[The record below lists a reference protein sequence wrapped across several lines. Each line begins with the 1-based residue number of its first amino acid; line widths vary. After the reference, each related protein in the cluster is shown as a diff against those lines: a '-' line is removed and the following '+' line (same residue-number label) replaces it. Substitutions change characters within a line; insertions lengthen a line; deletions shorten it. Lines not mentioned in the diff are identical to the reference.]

1 MNPLFVGIDVSSR
14 SNVAYLMKP
23 DGSKHSSFSVQNNLG
38 GAKILSEKIVSAL
51 SSMHLSDVVIGLE
64 ATSIYGDSLVYALR
78 EDGSLG
84 RFQRKIHVL
93 NPKQVRKFKEAY
105 SDLPKNDFVDAFVIA
120 DHLRFGRIAKE
131 VYMDDYRYQALRTLT
146 RARFDVIQNLTR
158 EKQRFAN
165 YLFLKCSGIAQEK
178 DIQNTSATTI
188 ALMEQFETVD
198 DLANADLD
206 ELTFFIDEKGRNF
219 ADPVAKA
226 KAIRSAAR
234 DSYRLPVTV
243 NNSVNQAMSVSIAS
257 MRALKEQVKVLDK
270 AIEQQFEII
279 PNTLTSIPGIGK
291 VYSAGIIA
299 EIGDIHRFDSQ
310 ASVAKFAGLVWHK
323 DQSGEFEAEHSRM
336 IKSGNRYLRYY
347 LLEAANSVRRCDSEF
362 RRYYDLKYHEVNKY
376 QHKRALALT
385 ARKLVRLVFRLL
397 KDNRLK
403 LAVPGYEMKLDLGKK
418 VCIIG
423 GGEVACETAEMLMA
437 DARPNSFATTGS
449 IGDVE
454 VTLVEMQPQ
463 LMTGVCLPNRNIAL
477 ASLRREGVKSYINS
491 KVLEVTEH
499 EVKIQHKDG
508 TEEWLKGFDYIV
520 LGLGSRKYDPLSEEL
535 KAFVP
540 EVHVIGDAIKPGQS
554 SDAMHQGFHVGY
566 EL

>member
-14 SNVAYLMKP
+14 NNVVYLMKP

-38 GAKILSEKIVSAL
+38 GAKLLSEKIVSAL
-51 SSMHLSDVVIGLE
+51 HSMQLIDVVIGLE

-84 RFQRKIHVL
+84 RFRRKIHVL
-93 NPKQVRKFKEAY
+93 NPKQVKKFKEAY
-105 SDLPKNDFVDAFVIA
+105 PDLPKNDFVDAFVIA

-165 YLFLKCSGIAQEK
+165 YLFLKCSGMAQDK

-188 ALMEQFETVD
+188 ALMEHFETVD

-206 ELTFFIDEKGRNF
+206 ELTAFIAETGRGRF
-219 ADPVAKA
+219 ANPNAVAKV
-226 KAIRSAAR
+226 IQTAAR
-234 DSYRLPVTV
+234 GSYRLPKTV
-243 NNSVNQAMSVSIAS
+243 NDTVNQAMSVSIAS

-279 PNTLTSIPGIGK
+279 PNTLISIPGIGK

-310 ASVAKFAGLVWHK
+310 ASVAKFAGLVWLK
-323 DQSGEFEAEHSRM
+323 NQSGEFEAEHSQM

-362 RRYYDLKYHEVNKY
+362 RRSYDLKF
-376 QHKRALALT
+376 Q
-385 ARKLVRLVFRLL
+385 
-397 KDNRLK
+397 
-403 LAVPGYEMKLDLGKK
+403 
-418 VCIIG
+418 
-423 GGEVACETAEMLMA
+423 
-437 DARPNSFATTGS
+437 
-449 IGDVE
+449 
-454 VTLVEMQPQ
+454 
-463 LMTGVCLPNRNIAL
+463 
-477 ASLRREGVKSYINS
+477 
-491 KVLEVTEH
+491 
-499 EVKIQHKDG
+499 
-508 TEEWLKGFDYIV
+508 
-520 LGLGSRKYDPLSEEL
+520 
-535 KAFVP
+535 
-540 EVHVIGDAIKPGQS
+540 
-554 SDAMHQGFHVGY
+554 
-566 EL
+566 

>member
-1 MNPLFVGIDVSSR
+1 MNPLFVGIDVSR
-14 SNVAYLMKP
+14 RNNVAYLMNP

-38 GAKILSEKIVSAL
+38 GAKLLSERIVSAL
-51 SSMHLSDVVIGLE
+51 SSMQLSDVMIGLE
-64 ATSIYGDSLVYALR
+64 ATSIYGNSLVYALR

-84 RFQRKIHVL
+84 QFHRKIHVL
-93 NPKQVRKFKEAY
+93 NPKQVKKFKEAY
-105 SDLPKNDFVDAFVIA
+105 PDLPKNDFVDAFVIA
-120 DHLRFGRIAKE
+120 DHLRFGRIAKA

-165 YLFLKCSGIAQEK
+165 YLFLKCSGMAQDK
-178 DIQNTSATTI
+178 DIRNTSATTI

-198 DLANADLD
+198 DLANADLE
-206 ELTFFIDEKGRNF
+206 ELTAFLDENGRNF
-219 ADPVAKA
+219 ADPAAKA
-226 KAIRSAAR
+226 KAILDAAKG
-234 DSYRLPVTV
+234 SYRLPKTV
-243 NNSVNQAMSVSIAS
+243 NDTVNQAMSVSIAS
-257 MRALKEQVKVLDK
+257 MRALEKQVKVLDK

-323 DQSGEFEAEHSRM
+323 NQSGDFEAEHSQM

-397 KDNRLK
+397 KDNRLYI
-403 LAVPGYEMKLDLGKK
+403 P
-418 VCIIG
+418 
-423 GGEVACETAEMLMA
+423 
-437 DARPNSFATTGS
+437 P
-449 IGDVE
+449 
-454 VTLVEMQPQ
+454 
-463 LMTGVCLPNRNIAL
+463 
-477 ASLRREGVKSYINS
+477 EG
-491 KVLEVTEH
+491 
-499 EVKIQHKDG
+499 
-508 TEEWLKGFDYIV
+508 
-520 LGLGSRKYDPLSEEL
+520 
-535 KAFVP
+535 
-540 EVHVIGDAIKPGQS
+540 
-554 SDAMHQGFHVGY
+554 
-566 EL
+566 